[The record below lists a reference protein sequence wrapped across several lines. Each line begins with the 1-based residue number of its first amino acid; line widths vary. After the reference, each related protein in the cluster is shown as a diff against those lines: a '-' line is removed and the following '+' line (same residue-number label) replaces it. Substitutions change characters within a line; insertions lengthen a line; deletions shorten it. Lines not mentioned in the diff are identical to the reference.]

1 MQAQGKSIIMLGDN
15 SEEFGYPCREILR
28 DADHEIVLTQ
38 KDGKELW
45 EKIRQTKPTLVV
57 MDAVMPQYDA
67 VNILRKIQKENLDTL
82 AIVIAPL
89 GSHFMEEEV
98 ARLGAYCMV
107 KPIDMQYLK
116 ECIYSMLKSRTTLS
130 QAMSCGFRK
139 SNPTRGASLEMMV
152 TDVIFSVGV
161 PAHIKGYTY
170 LRKAIMLA
178 IENPD
183 MINSVTKTLYP
194 EVAKAFATTPSR
206 VERAIRHA
214 IEVAW
219 DRGDVEVLDSYFGYT
234 INTGRGK
241 PTNSEFVAMIADR
254 LRLKTSNLL
263 DKRESMLY

>member
-1 MQAQGKSIIMLGDN
+1 MQAQGKSIIIIGDT
-15 SEEFGYPCREILR
+15 SEELGFQCREMLR
-28 DADHEIVLTQ
+28 DTDREVILTQ

-45 EKIRQTKPTLVV
+45 EKIQQMKPELVV
-57 MDAVMPQYDA
+57 MDAVMPHYDA
-67 VNILRKIQKENLDTL
+67 VNILRKMRQEQMEISV
-82 AIVIAPL
+82 IVIAPS
-89 GSHFMEEEV
+89 GNHFMEEEII
-98 ARLGAYCMV
+98 RCGAYCMV

-116 ECIYSMLKSRTTLS
+116 ECICGMLKAKVSVMP
-130 QAMSCGFRK
+130 AGFRK
-139 SNPTRGASLEMMV
+139 APQSENRVSSLEVAV

-170 LRKAIMLA
+170 LRKAILLA
-178 IENPD
+178 IANPD

-194 EVAKAFATTPSR
+194 EVAKAYGTTSSR

-241 PTNSEFVAMIADR
+241 PTNSEFIAMIADR
-254 LRLKTSNLL
+254 LRLKNKDLIEAQESLL
-263 DKRESMLY
+263 Y

>member
-1 MQAQGKSIIMLGDN
+1 MQAQGKRVIIIGDK
-15 SEEFGYPCREILR
+15 SEEFGFQCREMLR
-28 DADHEIVLTQ
+28 DTDHEIVLTQ

-45 EKIRQTKPTLVV
+45 EKIQQYQPELVV

-67 VNILRKIQKENLDTL
+67 VNILKKMIKDQLDISV
-82 AIVIAPL
+82 IVTAPS
-89 GSHFMEEEV
+89 GNHFMEEEIV
-98 ARLGAYCMV
+98 RCGAYCMV
-107 KPIDMQYLK
+107 KPIDMQYMK
-116 ECIYSMLKSRTTLS
+116 ECIYGMLKAKNAVTP
-130 QAMSCGFRK
+130 AGFRK
-139 SNPTRGASLEMMV
+139 ASPNSGAATLEMLV

-161 PAHIKGYTY
+161 PAHIKGYAY

-178 IENPD
+178 IANPD

-194 EVAKAFATTPSR
+194 EVAKAFGTTSSR

-254 LRLKTSNLL
+254 LRLKNKDLIEQCESLL
-263 DKRESMLY
+263 Y